1 MRRTFQSLFVHVAVG
16 ASLAIAPQ
24 LVLAQ
29 NSTTKAPQATTAASR
44 RAAPTFEVAEL
55 SLTELQAAMT
65 NGKTTSVAIVD
76 AYLARIAAYDHAGP
90 RINAIIRVNTR
101 ARVDAARLDTERRA
115 GKVRGP
121 LHGIPVI
128 LKDNYDTG
136 DMPTTAGSL
145 ALAASQP
152 AKDAFVVQRL
162 RDAGAIIIAKA
173 NMHELAAGI
182 TTISSLGGQTKNP
195 YDLARCPGGSS
206 GGTGA
211 AIAASFA
218 AVGWGSDTCGS
229 IRIPSALNNLFGLRP
244 TQGMVSRSGIVP
256 LSHTQD
262 IGGPLARTAT
272 DLAIALDASIGIDSA
287 DAVTLVQSAHVTRFV
302 ASLDRNALRGARLGV
317 FRNYFTDTDA
327 EIADTIRSAIAIMK
341 ANGAEV
347 IDVNVADFDSLMAG
361 SSAINSE
368 TKFDLIEYLRTVPN
382 APVHSMRDILD
393 GGLYDRALESRFR
406 TVDSAVSLDSDV
418 HRRALA
424 KQAILR
430 KRFDTLLDSLK
441 LDALVFPTVRQ
452 KPTRIGDAQLGSTC
466 QLSAHS
472 GLPALN
478 IPAGFTVDGLPIG
491 MELLGR
497 AFTDARLVALGYAFE
512 QTGSRRRAPHS
523 APPLVNGRAPTPVA
537 ITTVAVGSAAT
548 ARASFSFDETDGA
561 LAWRVALTG
570 RSVSA
575 VQAVVLRRSGTLT
588 NGMGPDVRVIA
599 RLLGPDMRGAQ
610 GTAMLNRL
618 ERQALMTGGLTLS
631 LYEAAHPSTPV
642 SAALVYPAAR
652 RTASVNFP

>member
-1 MRRTFQSLFVHVAVG
+1 
-16 ASLAIAPQ
+16 
-24 LVLAQ
+24 
-29 NSTTKAPQATTAASR
+29 
-44 RAAPTFEVAEL
+44 
-55 SLTELQAAMT
+55 
-65 NGKTTSVAIVD
+65 
-76 AYLARIAAYDHAGP
+76 
-90 RINAIIRVNTR
+90 
-101 ARVDAARLDTERRA
+101 
-115 GKVRGP
+115 
-121 LHGIPVI
+121 
-128 LKDNYDTG
+128 
-136 DMPTTAGSL
+136 
-145 ALAASQP
+145 
-152 AKDAFVVQRL
+152 
-162 RDAGAIIIAKA
+162 
-173 NMHELAAGI
+173 
-182 TTISSLGGQTKNP
+182 
-195 YDLARCPGGSS
+195 
-206 GGTGA
+206 
-211 AIAASFA
+211 
-218 AVGWGSDTCGS
+218 
-229 IRIPSALNNLFGLRP
+229 
-244 TQGMVSRSGIVP
+244 MVSRSGIVP

-287 DAVTLVQSAHVTRFV
+287 DAVTLVQAAHATRFV
-302 ASLDRNALRGARLGV
+302 ASLDRNALRDARLGI
-317 FRNYFTDTDA
+317 FRNYFVDTDA
-327 EIADTIRSAIAIMK
+327 EIADTIRSAIAVMK

-406 TVDSAVSLDSDV
+406 AVDSAVTLDSDV

-430 KRFDTLLDSLK
+430 QRFDALLDSLK

-497 AFTDARLVALGYAFE
+497 AFTDARLVSIGYAFE

-537 ITTVAVGSAAT
+537 MTTTAVGSGAT
-548 ARASFSFDETDGA
+548 ARASFRFDEIDGT
-561 LAWRVALTG
+561 LVWRVALSG
-570 RSVSA
+570 PSVNA
-575 VQAVVLRRSGTLT
+575 VQAVVLRRAGALT
-588 NGMGPDVRVIA
+588 TSTGSDQRVIA

-610 GTAMLNRL
+610 GTATLTRL
-618 ERQALMTGGLTLS
+618 ERQALMRGTLTLS

-642 SAALVYPAAR
+642 SAALVYPSGR
-652 RTASVNFP
+652 RTPSLTFP

>member
-1 MRRTFQSLFVHVAVG
+1 MRRTTQSLFLPLLVG
-16 ASLAIAPQ
+16 A
-24 LVLAQ
+24 LV
-29 NSTTKAPQATTAASR
+29 
-44 RAAPTFEVAEL
+44 AAPVQSLHAQGTARSAPPAATRGGSPFEVAEL

-65 NGKTTSVAIVD
+65 SGKTTSVAIVD

-90 RINAIIRVNTR
+90 QINSIIRVNAKAR
-101 ARVDAARLDTERRA
+101 ADAARLDAERRT
-115 GKVRGP
+115 GMVRGP

-152 AKDAFVVQRL
+152 ARDAFVVKRL

-182 TTISSLGGQTKNP
+182 TSISSLGGQTKNP

-244 TQGMVSRSGIVP
+244 TQGMVSRSGIIP

-287 DAVTLVQSAHVTRFV
+287 DAVTLVQSTHATHFV

-317 FRNYFTDTDA
+317 FRNYFVDTDA
-327 EIADTIRSAIAIMK
+327 EIADTIRSAIAVMK

-406 TVDSAVSLDSDV
+406 TVDSAVTLDSEV

-424 KQAILR
+424 KQAVLR
-430 KRFDTLLDSLK
+430 KRFDALLDSLK

-466 QLSAHS
+466 QLSAHT

-478 IPAGFTVDGLPIG
+478 IPAGFTIDGLPIG

-497 AFTDARLVALGYAFE
+497 AFTDARLVAIGYAFE

-523 APPLVNGRAPTPVA
+523 APPLVKGRAPAPIA
-537 ITTVAVGSAAT
+537 ITATAVGQKAT
-548 ARASFSFDETDGA
+548 AHASFRFDEIDGA
-561 LAWRVALTG
+561 LTWNVTLSGPTPT
-570 RSVSA
+570 A
-575 VQAVVLRRSGTLT
+575 VQAVVLRRAGTLT
-588 NGMGPDVRVIA
+588 ASAGSDVRVVA
-599 RLLGPDMRGAQ
+599 RLLGPQMRSAQ
-610 GTAMLNRL
+610 GTATLTRL
-618 ERQALMTGGLTLS
+618 ERQSLMNGGLTLS
-631 LYEAAHPSTPV
+631 LYEAARPSTPV
-642 SAALVYPAAR
+642 SATLMYPSGR
-652 RTASVNFP
+652 RTQSLNFP

>member
-1 MRRTFQSLFVHVAVG
+1 
-16 ASLAIAPQ
+16 
-24 LVLAQ
+24 
-29 NSTTKAPQATTAASR
+29 
-44 RAAPTFEVAEL
+44 
-55 SLTELQAAMT
+55 MT
-65 NGKTTSVAIVD
+65 SGKTTSVAIVD

-90 RINAIIRVNTR
+90 RINAIIRVNAR
-101 ARVDAARLDTERRA
+101 ARADAARLDTERRA
-115 GKVRGP
+115 GQVRGP

-182 TTISSLGGQTKNP
+182 TSISSLGGQTKNP
-195 YDLARCPGGSS
+195 YDLGRCPGGSS

-287 DAVTLVQSAHVTRFV
+287 DAVTLVQASHPTHFVT
-302 ASLDRNALRGARLGV
+302 SLDRNALRGARLGV

-327 EIADTIRSAIAIMK
+327 EIADSIRSAIAVMK

-347 IDVNVADFDSLMAG
+347 MDVNVADFDSLMAG

-406 TVDSAVSLDSDV
+406 AVDSAVTLDSDV

-430 KRFDTLLDSLK
+430 KRFDTLLDSLN

-452 KPTRIGDAQLGSTC
+452 KPARIGDVQLGSTC

-478 IPAGFTVDGLPIG
+478 VPVGFTQDGLPVG

-497 AFTDARLVALGYAFE
+497 AFTDTRLVAIGYAFE

-523 APPLVNGRAPTPVA
+523 APPLEKGRAPTPVA
-537 ITTVAVGSAAT
+537 ITVVAVGNGAT
-548 ARASFSFDETDGA
+548 ARASFRFEETDGT
-561 LAWRVALTG
+561 LAWNVAVTG
-570 RSVSA
+570 KSAGA

-588 NGMGPDVRVIA
+588 NSTGADMRVIA
-599 RLLGPDMRGAQ
+599 RLLGPDMQSAQ
-610 GTAMLNRL
+610 GTATLSRL
-618 ERQALMTGGLTLS
+618 ERRALMSGGLTLA
-631 LYEAAHPSTPV
+631 LYEQANPSTPV
-642 SAALVYPAAR
+642 SAILVYPVSR
-652 RTASVNFP
+652 RTALLNFP

>member
-1 MRRTFQSLFVHVAVG
+1 MRRKLQSLLLSMVVATFPCTPP
-16 ASLAIAPQ
+16 L
-24 LVLAQ
+24 LLAQ
-29 NSTTKAPQATTAASR
+29 SPTKSAPRVAA
-44 RAAPTFEVAEL
+44 RASSSFEVAEL

-65 NGKTTSVAIVD
+65 SGKTTSVAIVD

-90 RINAIIRVNTR
+90 QINAIIRVNAKAR
-101 ARVDAARLDTERRA
+101 ADAARLDAERRT
-115 GKVRGP
+115 GKMRGP

-152 AKDAFVVQRL
+152 AKDAFVVKRL
-162 RDAGAIIIAKA
+162 REAGAIIIAKA

-182 TTISSLGGQTKNP
+182 TSISSLGGQTRNP
-195 YDLARCPGGSS
+195 YDLGRCPGGSS

-229 IRIPSALNNLFGLRP
+229 IRIPSAFNNLFGLRP
-244 TQGMVSRSGIVP
+244 TQGMVSRSGIIP

-272 DLAIALDASIGIDSA
+272 DLAIALDASIGIDST
-287 DAVTLVQSAHVTRFV
+287 DVVTLVQSAHSTHFV

-327 EIADTIRSAIAIMK
+327 EIADTIRSAIAVMK

-406 TVDSAVSLDSDV
+406 TVDSAITLDSEV
-418 HRRALA
+418 HRRALV

-430 KRFDTLLDSLK
+430 RRFDALLDSLK

-466 QLSAHS
+466 QLSAHT

-478 IPAGFTVDGLPIG
+478 IPAGFTIDGLPIG

-497 AFTDARLVALGYAFE
+497 AFTDARLVAIGYAFE

-523 APPLVNGRAPTPVA
+523 APPLVNGRVPLPIA
-537 ITTVAVGSAAT
+537 ITATAVGQQAT
-548 ARASFSFDETDGA
+548 ARASFQFDEIDGT
-561 LAWRVALTG
+561 LAWNVMLSG
-570 RSVSA
+570 VSPNA
-575 VQAVVLRRSGTLT
+575 VQAVVLRRAGTLT
-588 NGMGPDVRVIA
+588 TISGSDVRVVA
-599 RLLGPDMRGAQ
+599 RLLGPDMRAAK
-610 GTAMLNRL
+610 GTATLTRL
-618 ERQALMTGGLTLS
+618 ERQSLMSGGLTLS
-631 LYEAAHPSTPV
+631 LYEADRPSTPV
-642 SAALVYPAAR
+642 NATLTYPSGR
-652 RTASVNFP
+652 RAQSLNFP

>member
-1 MRRTFQSLFVHVAVG
+1 MRRLTLSLLMSAFVG
-16 ASLAIAPQ
+16 ASLTINPQ
-24 LVLAQ
+24 MLSAQ
-29 NSTTKAPQATTAASR
+29 SATKPVVRAGPSAASR
-44 RAAPTFEVAEL
+44 TGASFEVAEL
-55 SLTELQAAMT
+55 SLSELKAAMT
-65 NGKTTSVAIVD
+65 NGRTTAVAIVD

-90 RINAIIRVNTR
+90 YINAIIRVNTK
-101 ARVDAARLDTERRA
+101 ARTDAARLDAERSA

-152 AKDAFVVQRL
+152 AKDAFVVKRL

-182 TTISSLGGQTKNP
+182 TSISSLGGQTKNP
-195 YDLARCPGGSS
+195 YDLGRCPGGSS

-244 TQGMVSRSGIVP
+244 TQGMVSRSGIIP

-287 DAVTLVQSAHVTRFV
+287 DAVTLVQSAHPTNFV

-317 FRNYFTDTDA
+317 FRNYFVDTDA
-327 EIADTIRSAIAIMK
+327 EIADTIRSAIAVMK
-341 ANGAEV
+341 ANGAVV

-406 TVDSAVSLDSDV
+406 TVDSAVTLDSEG

-424 KQAILR
+424 KQAVLR

-452 KPTRIGDAQLGSTC
+452 KPARIGDAQLGSTC

-478 IPAGFTVDGLPIG
+478 MPAGFTVDGLPIG

-497 AFTDARLVALGYAFE
+497 AFTDARLVAIGYAFE

-523 APPLVNGRAPTPVA
+523 APPLVNGRAPTLIA
-537 ITTVAVGSAAT
+537 ITTTAVGSGAA
-548 ARASFSFDETDGA
+548 ARASFSFDEIDGT
-561 LAWRVALTG
+561 LAW
-570 RSVSA
+570 SVTLSGAKVNA
-575 VQAVVLRRSGTLT
+575 VQAVVLRRAGALTSGA
-588 NGMGPDVRVIA
+588 GSDQRVIA
-599 RLLGPDMRGAQ
+599 RLLGPDMQAARG
-610 GTAMLNRL
+610 TVTLSRL
-618 ERQALMTGGLTLS
+618 ERQALMRGALTLA
-631 LYEAAHPSTPV
+631 LYEALRPSTPV
-642 SAALVYPAAR
+642 SAALVYPLAR
-652 RTASVNFP
+652 RTESLNYP